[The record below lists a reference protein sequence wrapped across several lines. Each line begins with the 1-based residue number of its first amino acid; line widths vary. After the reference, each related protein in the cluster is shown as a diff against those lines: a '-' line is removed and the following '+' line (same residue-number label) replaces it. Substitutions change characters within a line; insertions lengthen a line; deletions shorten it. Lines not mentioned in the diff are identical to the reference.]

1 MPYAYVR
8 RLLQIFIRP
17 ALAVAVVVLLG
28 VPAGSVW
35 LKAIEREIG
44 GASNPNV
51 AARLVADVSSAPES
65 LYLVLFGTGLAV
77 LGRFFARRPRN
88 PVKRELSPPTN

>member
-1 MPYAYVR
+1 MLYAYVR

-17 ALAVAVVVLLG
+17 AVLAAVVVVLG

-35 LKAIEREIG
+35 LRAVEREIA

-51 AARLVADVSSAPES
+51 AARLYADASSAPES

-77 LGRFFARRPRN
+77 LGRFFARRPID
-88 PVKRELSPPTN
+88 PDKREVSRPSD